1 LGRSC
6 KDLFKPDNLLCELD
20 VTERTYF
27 FDPEPCTSS
36 DDAIDNST
44 VAGTNCT
51 DYLSFVDGEFM
62 VECEGGEVSPALVL
76 APMLVTPGDLFT
88 VRREDNG
95 TLPAIVKCTVYDNFG
110 REAQEVS
117 FDGSLNVNAYELKT
131 RVGSLTFV
139 GCGAKQC
146 IHRIRYRYEVSND
159 GIQPMTVGSLTLIES
174 GGLHRSEDL
183 KPKLETCRLG
193 PGEVEAL
200 DCEETQKVD
209 VCGLC
214 DYQTTIRVKG
224 SPLPDNG
231 LECQAQSVYRLKI
244 EPAPATG

>member
-1 LGRSC
+1 MMCAS
-6 KDLFKPDNLLCELD
+6 N
-20 VTERTYF
+20 VTERTYL
-27 FDPEPCTSS
+27 FDPEPCTPS
-36 DDAIDNST
+36 DDAIDTSP

-51 DYLSFVDGEFM
+51 DYRSFVDGEFM
-62 VECEGGEVSPALVL
+62 VECSGEEGSSALIL

-95 TLPAIVKCTVYDNFG
+95 TLPALVKCTVYDNFG

-117 FDGSLNVNAYELKT
+117 FDGSVNANVYELKT
-131 RVGSLTFV
+131 RVGSLTLV
-139 GCGAKQC
+139 GCDEKQC
-146 IHRIRYRYEVSND
+146 IQRIRYRYEVSND
-159 GIQPMTVGSLTLIES
+159 GIQPMTITALTLTES

-193 PGEVEAL
+193 PGEVEPL

-231 LECQAQSVYRLKI
+231 LECQAQSVYRLKV